1 MNSYFFMLHLT
12 RANQVVGS
20 GKDINDI
27 MDEISDCCYL
37 IVVPQK
43 HDYSQSKDYKICK
56 TYK

>member
-1 MNSYFFMLHLT
+1 MLHLT

-37 IVVPQK
+37 TVVPQK

>member
-1 MNSYFFMLHLT
+1 MLHLT
-12 RANQVVGS
+12 RANQVVGA

-43 HDYSQSKDYKICK
+43 HTTTLSQK
-56 TYK
+56 TIKYVRLTNN